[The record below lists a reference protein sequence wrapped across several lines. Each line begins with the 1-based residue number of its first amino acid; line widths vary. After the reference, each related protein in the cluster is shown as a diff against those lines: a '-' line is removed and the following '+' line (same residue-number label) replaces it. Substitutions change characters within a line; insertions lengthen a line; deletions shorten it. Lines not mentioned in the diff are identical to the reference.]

1 MTITYLLKGLVIGF
15 AIVAPV
21 GPIGVLCIRRSLVQG
36 RLYGLFSG
44 LGAAAADAVYG
55 FIAAF
60 GLTVITSFLLDYK
73 LWLQLIGGLFLC
85 YLGMQTLLSKPAEYQ
100 GDVQEGSLLAS
111 FFSTLFLTITNPV
124 TILAFI
130 SIFAGLGLSNE
141 HGNSAYAVQLVA
153 GVFAG
158 SASWWLLLSV
168 GVGFFRKKISLTS
181 MIWVNRISGIV
192 ILTFGIVALIQQWTS

>member
-111 FFSTLFLTITNPV
+111 FFPHYF
-124 TILAFI
+124 
-130 SIFAGLGLSNE
+130 
-141 HGNSAYAVQLVA
+141 
-153 GVFAG
+153 
-158 SASWWLLLSV
+158 
-168 GVGFFRKKISLTS
+168 
-181 MIWVNRISGIV
+181 
-192 ILTFGIVALIQQWTS
+192 